1 MPLITKTT
9 LFFFIRLIP
18 VVLVLTLSV
27 FWSNEKNL
35 RLSIERKSEEGIV
48 RLLESEDRVKVLNRE
63 LQRVQA
69 KLESAELNVIKAEE
83 QNTKLIQQL
92 GNRDEHIRRLLGE
105 MIQLISGSQNIDLGR
120 IAVKTK
126 PQEWNAVQNELTS
139 LMMAPPLVSNF
150 RGSPQVYIESKISAP
165 TPTAAM
171 MMPLPE
177 AATQVQLQ
185 SIPMQ
190 PKLEANNFS
199 KPRQDTLTAKPEPKE
214 EVVTQKAQPKLFG
227 EVMVVNRDH
236 NFVVINQGLDNGIK
250 EGMSLWVYRG
260 GKELARLEVET
271 AYKKICAATI
281 VDGNSSNLKIG
292 DSIIQNKSILDE

>member
-1 MPLITKTT
+1 MQLITKTT
-9 LFFFIRLIP
+9 VFLFIRLIP
-18 VVLVLTLSV
+18 VALVLTLSV

-126 PQEWNAVQNELTS
+126 PQEWHAVQNELTS
-139 LMMAPPLVSNF
+139 LMMAPPLVNNF
-150 RGSPQVYIESKISAP
+150 RGSPQVYIESKAS
-165 TPTAAM
+165 TPMPVSAM
-171 MMPLPE
+171 MTPSQGI
-177 AATQVQLQ
+177 TQVQLK

-190 PKLEANNFS
+190 PKSQISNFGKSRKSSATIKVDS
-199 KPRQDTLTAKPEPKE
+199 KDTASTPI
-214 EVVTQKAQPKLFG
+214 AQPKLFG
-227 EVMVVNRDH
+227 EIMVVNEDH

-250 EGMSLWVYRG
+250 EGMSLWIYRG

-281 VDGNSSNLKIG
+281 VDGNSENLKIG
-292 DSIIQNKSILDE
+292 DSIMQNKPILDE